1 MAIIIGVVSQKGGVG
16 KSTITRLV
24 ARELAAQDWQVKI
37 ADLDISQAT
46 SYHWRS
52 RRLQRALT
60 PDISIEQYGRVDQA
74 LKNAD
79 PYDLLVLDG
88 APHASQATRD
98 IARAS
103 DLVIIP
109 TGLAVDDLQP
119 GVTLAHELVKHV
131 PRSKIV
137 FALCRVGSSD
147 AEITDARHYLNEA
160 GYEVLEGALPEQVAY
175 RRASDEGRA
184 ATETRFT
191 SLNKRAEILAQSIVN
206 KIAMLTSKS
215 KAR

>member
-1 MAIIIGVVSQKGGVG
+1 
-16 KSTITRLV
+16 
-24 ARELAAQDWQVKI
+24 
-37 ADLDISQAT
+37 
-46 SYHWRS
+46 
-52 RRLQRALT
+52 
-60 PDISIEQYGRVDQA
+60 
-74 LKNAD
+74 
-79 PYDLLVLDG
+79 
-88 APHASQATRD
+88 
-98 IARAS
+98 
-103 DLVIIP
+103 
-109 TGLAVDDLQP
+109 
-119 GVTLAHELVKHV
+119 VKHV

-206 KIAMLTSKS
+206 KIATLTSKK